1 MGKMQRN
8 KGAAYEREIVHAL
21 VERGWDAARNLTQT
35 REGGADIILQDFI
48 LECKRRAK
56 ISLYDWLDQATLAA
70 KGRKRPVVVAR
81 ADRRESVVILRLDDF
96 LDLVGERD
104 VENAKVLFPPVVA
117 DDKAAALRADTSAS
131 EAKADSEGGSPGF

>member
-8 KGAAYEREIVHAL
+8 KGAAYEREIVHVL
-21 VERGWDAARNLTQT
+21 VERGYLAARNLTQT

-48 LECKRRAK
+48 IECKRRAS
-56 ISLYDWLDQATLAA
+56 IAIYDWLDQATLAA

-81 ADRRESVVILRLDDF
+81 GDRRESVVILRLEDF

-104 VENAKVLFPPVVA
+104 VENAKVLFPPIVETDQTRTAGA
-117 DDKAAALRADTSAS
+117 DHK
-131 EAKADSEGGSPGF
+131 SPETKENS

>member
-8 KGAAYEREIVHAL
+8 KGAAYEREIVHEL
-21 VERGWDAARNLTQT
+21 VERGYLAARNLTQT

-48 LECKRRAK
+48 IECKRRAS
-56 ISLYDWLDQATLAA
+56 IAIYDWLDQATLAA

-81 ADRRESVVILRLDDF
+81 GDRRESVVILRLEDF

-104 VENAKVLFPPVVA
+104 VENAKVLFPPIVETDQTRTAGA
-117 DDKAAALRADTSAS
+117 DHK
-131 EAKADSEGGSPGF
+131 SPETKENS